1 VKTMNR
7 QANRQLKRIEQ
18 TLQKLEKQSQQQSA
32 TAVQPSSSLSSPTTI
47 PIQATPLPSSQS
59 PKPTTEPAPKAVSFE
74 LNRRT
79 PSANPTGKLEIETS
93 LLDQVTPITTHNKAV
108 QPLVVEPSPEESTH
122 AKFQLPDFN
131 QQPVSNLGF
140 SSHRNGSNPDV
151 AINLLRDTLGRVE
164 AWRQELTQIG
174 QQIQAIYL
182 EGPIV
187 DGWLECSTQKVED
200 TTHVLRHGEIDQLM
214 NYVEEICNDP
224 SKAHP
229 EYRLCGLG
237 ADGRTWSSPC
247 PPEQI
252 ASMSLA
258 ISRHQKLKPLL
269 QRKAELE
276 NKLGRVAEEIV
287 KLQSRLN
294 AIV

>member
-1 VKTMNR
+1 MNR

-32 TAVQPSSSLSSPTTI
+32 TATQSVTATISPT
-47 PIQATPLPSSQS
+47 ATPQPPIVSQAGS
-59 PKPTTEPAPKAVSFE
+59 AAPNPLKAVSFE
-74 LNRRT
+74 VSRR
-79 PSANPTGKLEIETS
+79 PANANPTGKLEIETS
-93 LLDQVTPITTHNKAV
+93 LLDQVAPIATHHKAV
-108 QPLVVEPSPEESTH
+108 QPLVVEPAPEESTSP
-122 AKFQLPDFN
+122 KFQLPDFD

-164 AWRQELTQIG
+164 KWRQELTQVG
-174 QQIQAIYL
+174 QQIQKIYR

-187 DGWLECSTQKVED
+187 DAWLECSTQKVED

-269 QRKAELE
+269 HRKAELE
-276 NKLGRVAEEIV
+276 SKLGRVAEEIV